1 MAVHRGAKCVKRR
14 SIGNLLM
21 LGVSAFAFGAL
32 STPNAAFA
40 QSDEASDDDIV
51 VTGIRS
57 SLRSS
62 QEIKR
67 DADVFVDS
75 ITSEDIGALPDRSVS
90 EALQRV
96 PGVAINRFA
105 AGVDPDHFSVEGSG
119 VVVRGLNFVRSEING
134 RDAFTANNG
143 RALSFADVPPELM
156 AGVDVFKSP
165 SADMIEGGLS
175 GTVNLRTRVP
185 FDSAG
190 RLISASA
197 EYSYGDFVEEGAP
210 TFSVLFSDRW
220 NTSAGEFGLLV
231 NYVDSELI
239 TRSDGTQASNFGCR
253 TNLGPGPADCNG
265 TPGVWFPRGAAFR
278 TQRTERER
286 IGQGLALQWES
297 PDDRWLATFQ
307 FLRSESSQSWVEH
320 AMEIATDNVAN
331 NGDSQ
336 PVSGTSFE
344 YDGSGVFTNGV
355 ITGTPGWRDDQN
367 SADPRVPAYGL
378 QSNNIR
384 RDVAQEFMTQDMAF
398 NLRWTP
404 TDNLRFSLDYQR
416 VESEVQ
422 NLDVGIW
429 GSSFQNLDLQL
440 RGDKAP
446 HFTFLPPS
454 QTGTVQDCRAAPSSS
469 CTTYFNAPNASFSDP
484 HNSFWRSAMDH
495 AEDSEGEEEAIR
507 FDVDFSPTNAGW
519 LESVRVGVRWAER
532 DQTTRFSQYNWG
544 VLSEIWGGGGPVW
557 FDDPVDGVPGAGTG
571 GSPTSSQ
578 TALFNW
584 NNFFRGEVPAPLQS
598 PVPFYANSTVGDYDA
613 FAAFALQVGDEWRS
627 RIGGDP
633 CNGPNAPLGPLA
645 PQNWVPLHLRCGAS
659 ADTPGGRYRLQE
671 VNPQNEVSEAF
682 YFLLNFGNEERTIR
696 GNFGMRFVTLER
708 QATGYQAFTQQSFS
722 TDASCDAAEQAYLT
736 ANGTLVGFTPTPFCT
751 LDPTVR
757 QEARVWAD
765 GSLIPDVAEV
775 DIGYVLPAF
784 NVRWEFA
791 DGLQFRFGASKAIS
805 YPEVGLTRNYYNL
818 SLDVNDQGVI
828 DANGGRPV
836 GAVTVGNPRLQPI
849 ESINLDASLEWYFA
863 DVGQLT
869 FAVFYKELDNVI
881 TNGTSR
887 QSFTNNGATFDVL
900 VTQPENASGT
910 GTIRGFEIAYQQV
923 FDFLPGWMDGFGVQA
938 NYTYIDSEGVSQST
952 LSSTDPDVAAGR
964 VANIDASLLPLQGL
978 SEHNFNLVGFY
989 EKGPLELRL
998 AYNWRSEFL
1007 LTVRDVIV
1015 PFAPIMNEDTGQLD
1029 GSIFYRVTDNF
1040 RIGVQGVNLTNEIT
1054 RTSQVLNDD
1063 LLRTG
1068 RSWFMNDRR
1077 FTFVARAS
1085 F

>member
-1 MAVHRGAKCVKRR
+1 
-14 SIGNLLM
+14 
-21 LGVSAFAFGAL
+21 
-32 STPNAAFA
+32 
-40 QSDEASDDDIV
+40 
-51 VTGIRS
+51 
-57 SLRSS
+57 
-62 QEIKR
+62 
-67 DADVFVDS
+67 
-75 ITSEDIGALPDRSVS
+75 
-90 EALQRV
+90 
-96 PGVAINRFA
+96 
-105 AGVDPDHFSVEGSG
+105 
-119 VVVRGLNFVRSEING
+119 
-134 RDAFTANNG
+134 
-143 RALSFADVPPELM
+143 
-156 AGVDVFKSP
+156 
-165 SADMIEGGLS
+165 
-175 GTVNLRTRVP
+175 
-185 FDSAG
+185 
-190 RLISASA
+190 
-197 EYSYGDFVEEGAP
+197 
-210 TFSVLFSDRW
+210 
-220 NTSAGEFGLLV
+220 
-231 NYVDSELI
+231 
-239 TRSDGTQASNFGCR
+239 
-253 TNLGPGPADCNG
+253 
-265 TPGVWFPRGAAFR
+265 
-278 TQRTERER
+278 
-286 IGQGLALQWES
+286 
-297 PDDRWLATFQ
+297 
-307 FLRSESSQSWVEH
+307 
-320 AMEIATDNVAN
+320 
-331 NGDSQ
+331 
-336 PVSGTSFE
+336 
-344 YDGSGVFTNGV
+344 
-355 ITGTPGWRDDQN
+355 
-367 SADPRVPAYGL
+367 
-378 QSNNIR
+378 
-384 RDVAQEFMTQDMAF
+384 
-398 NLRWTP
+398 
-404 TDNLRFSLDYQR
+404 
-416 VESEVQ
+416 
-422 NLDVGIW
+422 
-429 GSSFQNLDLQL
+429 
-440 RGDKAP
+440 
-446 HFTFLPPS
+446 
-454 QTGTVQDCRAAPSSS
+454 
-469 CTTYFNAPNASFSDP
+469 
-484 HNSFWRSAMDH
+484 
-495 AEDSEGEEEAIR
+495 
-507 FDVDFSPTNAGW
+507 
-519 LESVRVGVRWAER
+519 
-532 DQTTRFSQYNWG
+532 
-544 VLSEIWGGGGPVW
+544 
-557 FDDPVDGVPGAGTG
+557 
-571 GSPTSSQ
+571 
-578 TALFNW
+578 
-584 NNFFRGEVPAPLQS
+584 
-598 PVPFYANSTVGDYDA
+598 
-613 FAAFALQVGDEWRS
+613 
-627 RIGGDP
+627 
-633 CNGPNAPLGPLA
+633 
-645 PQNWVPLHLRCGAS
+645 VPLHLRCGAS